1 MLGPPGPNQGPPKTA
16 QRHKVLADA
25 FKLTWISTTIYPR
38 PRLLLCMSDPLA
50 ARPFL
55 PAARSWA
62 ARALQ
67 DLDVTVFVVD
77 LPTDLRQRLLQ
88 AQHRQYR

>member
-1 MLGPPGPNQGPPKTA
+1 
-16 QRHKVLADA
+16 
-25 FKLTWISTTIYPR
+25 
-38 PRLLLCMSDPLA
+38 MSDPLA